1 MLRLLWTAKKKSERK
16 KKTNLIPQITIY
28 FIFFFII
35 SEIQFNVLFSCHC
48 HVTLI
53 YTSGIW
59 HCTMFE

>member
-1 MLRLLWTAKKKSERK
+1 MLRFLWTAKKKKVKEKRK
-16 KKTNLIPQITIY
+16 L
-28 FIFFFII
+28 FILFF
-35 SEIQFNVLFSCHC
+35 SEIQYNVLFSCHC